1 MRKTAPSRVPPWRP
15 SSPLRWEGTAR
26 IASAKW
32 CRGRQSSVVR
42 AGVPGLRSLTTAAV
56 ALIAAIGSG
65 CGSKG
70 AVSLSARVEAI
81 ELTVSEGPF
90 GASLDGSFDLV
101 LDLGE
106 AAPGATTVTLGSFGV
121 RSAAG
126 SVVDTLSLEAKPSF
140 PLELSPGDSVRVEL
154 GIAEPPLLDE
164 AEAMLVCSGDVW
176 ISGSVSDTSNADRP
190 TPVAS
195 GRFSATCP

>member
-1 MRKTAPSRVPPWRP
+1 PASAVARFPIDVSERGTNLLERRRRSGTRREMRKTAPSRVPPWRP
-15 SSPLRWEGTAR
+15 SSPRRWEGTAR

-32 CRGRQSSVVR
+32 CRGRRSSVVR

-106 AAPGATTVTLGSFGV
+106 AAPGAT
-121 RSAAG
+121 
-126 SVVDTLSLEAKPSF
+126 
-140 PLELSPGDSVRVEL
+140 
-154 GIAEPPLLDE
+154 
-164 AEAMLVCSGDVW
+164 
-176 ISGSVSDTSNADRP
+176 
-190 TPVAS
+190 
-195 GRFSATCP
+195 